1 MPDTPAVPAGPPGP
15 VDPAAVAAA
24 ARTTR
29 FQRLLFGGVY
39 GTVLASSLASA
50 LENDH
55 GQPDPG
61 YDALWILV
69 ACLTAA
75 AAHGYAH
82 AISHWNADA
91 GSVTGMTARAVVTE
105 WPLVAAAVPTLFAL
119 LGAYAGW
126 WREDGAISVVLV
138 VNTVALF
145 CWGLAAARVA
155 GQSWGAAT
163 RVGGVDVLIGLV
175 IVAVNAASH

>member
-1 MPDTPAVPAGPPGP
+1 MPDSPATDSSTTAL
-15 VDPAAVAAA
+15 
-24 ARTTR
+24 RTAR

-50 LENDH
+50 LDHDH
-55 GQPDPG
+55 GQPDPA

-69 ACLTAA
+69 AAMTAA

-82 AISHWNADA
+82 AIAHWST
-91 GSVTGMTARAVVTE
+91 GSVTGLTVRSVVTE

-119 LGAYAGW
+119 LGASAGW
-126 WREDGAISVVLV
+126 WGEDGGIEVVLL
-138 VNTVALF
+138 VNTAALF
-145 CWGLAAARVA
+145 AWGLAAARVA
-155 GQSWGAAT
+155 GQGWGAAC

-175 IVAVNAASH
+175 IIAVNAASH

>member
-1 MPDTPAVPAGPPGP
+1 VPESPAS
-15 VDPAAVAAA
+15 PAAEPTAGV
-24 ARTTR
+24 RILR

-75 AAHGYAH
+75 AAHGYAY
-82 AISHWNADA
+82 AISHWNP
-91 GSVTGMTARAVVTE
+91 GERTVTGLTLRSTLTE

-119 LGAYAGW
+119 LGAHAGW
-126 WREDGAISVVLV
+126 WPENTAISVVLV
-138 VNTVALF
+138 INTAALF

-155 GQSWGAAT
+155 GQSWGSAT

-175 IVAVNAASH
+175 IIAVNAASH